1 MTFIGAD
8 ASLPN
13 LLEHIQAFLADK
25 AYAVTA
31 LLRQPER
38 DSHQPGTLLVDVAG
52 IVRPALMQAL
62 RGE

>member
-8 ASLPN
+8 ALLPN

-38 DSHQPGTLLVDVAG
+38 DSHR
-52 IVRPALMQAL
+52 INPARFWWMWRVSCAP
-62 RGE
+62 R